1 MCIRDSTIGTV
12 DYEVKDFVAL
22 TPHNDAHFCLV
33 PRKPDQH
40 IILKLQKIMMDIG
53 NANIENGICE
63 KYHTVMKFVNEHP
76 IVEIHMKKV
85 DKIQ

>member
-1 MCIRDSTIGTV
+1 MIELDTIGTV

-22 TPHNDAHFCLV
+22 TPHNNAHFCLV
-33 PRKPDQH
+33 PRKPDQQ

-85 DKIQ
+85 DNIK

>member
-1 MCIRDSTIGTV
+1 MIELDTIGTV

-33 PRKPDQH
+33 PRKSDQQ

-85 DKIQ
+85 DKVT